1 MILGY
6 EEIYLTKKFL
16 YHNPYN
22 IRPKVELSWEV
33 SERSLGQTEE
43 PVDTVGIAMTAAWML
58 PVIAAK
64 GLQKVGLLG
73 AGHKF
78 GFWRSAAIVPK
89 GFAIVGGANAI
100 YLAHAAHQTHQLAF
114 AQMRAGARAAP
125 MRTHVGGHHSFT
137 NPITGM

>member
-22 IRPKVELSWEV
+22 IRPKVELSWEI

-43 PVDTVGIAMTAAWML
+43 DVDTVGLAMTAAWML

-64 GLQKVGLLG
+64 GLQKAGLIG
-73 AGHKF
+73 AGVKL
-78 GFWRSAAIVPK
+78 GYWRSAAIIPK
-89 GFAIVGGANAI
+89 GLGFVGAANAI
-100 YLAHAAHQTHQLAF
+100 YLAHVAMQTHQLAF
-114 AQMRAGARAAP
+114 AQMRAGARSAP